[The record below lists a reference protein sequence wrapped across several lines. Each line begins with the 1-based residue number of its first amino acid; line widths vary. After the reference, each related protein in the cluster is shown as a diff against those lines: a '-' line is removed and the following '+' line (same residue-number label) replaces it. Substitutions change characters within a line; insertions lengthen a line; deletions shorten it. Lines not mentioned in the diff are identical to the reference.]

1 MEQPTSAE
9 TEATNGERIRQ
20 VVEDIRKKSHL
31 PPMTVRDLTHFYM
44 VYLLERGGEDS
55 AKEYL
60 VLDREVNGYVA
71 FSLPALDHS

>member
-9 TEATNGERIRQ
+9 MEAANSEKIRQ

-44 VYLLERGGEDS
+44 VYLLERGGKDS

-60 VLDREVNGYVA
+60 VLDREVNGCVA
-71 FSLPALDHS
+71 FSPPALDPS